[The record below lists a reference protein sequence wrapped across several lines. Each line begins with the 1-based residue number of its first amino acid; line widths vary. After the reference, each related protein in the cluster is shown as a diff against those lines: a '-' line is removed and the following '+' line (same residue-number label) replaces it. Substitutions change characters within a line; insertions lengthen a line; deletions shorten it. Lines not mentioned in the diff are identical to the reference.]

1 MEPHR
6 QAEHKLH
13 SNSFIDL
20 SWIVWWIFFTTIWV
34 NGRDFAESTSKTD
47 SFYNILGSLDQ
58 AALPFTVLLQRTK
71 IVQYT
76 GIQTVFCEY

>member
-1 MEPHR
+1 MRPAAR
-6 QAEHKLH
+6 QGPSAPGSK
-13 SNSFIDL
+13 IC
-20 SWIVWWIFFTTIWV
+20 
-34 NGRDFAESTSKTD
+34 RDFAESTSKTD